1 VQAIFAVDPGTV
13 ESGFCLLE
21 QGQPTVTGTRYNGEI
36 VQMLRNL
43 QNSSEKSK
51 IVLAIEQMQSYGG
64 PVSTDVFQTLI
75 WSGRLQEA
83 GENSGL
89 QVVYLPRVR
98 VKTHLCNKPNATDA
112 EVWAAVCKRYGVAY
126 ERGKRAPAGSV
137 LHGIAGDARQALA
150 LALLLYDEQNER
162 QKGGFFTVGQ
172 R

>member
-1 VQAIFAVDPGTV
+1 MQAIFAVDPGTV

-36 VQMLRNL
+36 LQLLRNL
-43 QNSSEKSK
+43 QNRSETSK
-51 IVLAIEQMQSYGG
+51 IVLVIEQMQSYGG
-64 PVSTDVFQTLI
+64 PISTDVFQTLI

-83 GENSGL
+83 AESSGL
-89 QVVYLPRVR
+89 QVLYLPRVR

-112 EVWAAVCKRYGVAY
+112 EVWAAVCKRYGVTY

-162 QKGGFFTVGQ
+162 EKGGFFTVGQ